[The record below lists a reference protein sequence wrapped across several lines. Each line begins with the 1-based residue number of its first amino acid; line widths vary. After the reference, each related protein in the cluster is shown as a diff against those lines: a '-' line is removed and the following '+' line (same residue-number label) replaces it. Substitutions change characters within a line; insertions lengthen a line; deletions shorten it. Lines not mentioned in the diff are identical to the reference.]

1 MHPFR
6 SCIAFFL
13 FALSL
18 WGVDCTTPQKLII
31 IRHGESDHNVN
42 HVYNSNPAHPSYTPS
57 HLTES
62 GKETVK
68 QTAKK
73 LLKEGF
79 NNKNITHVYVSPLPR
94 TIETANLLAQMGLFS
109 KDKIVIDRKLIEIQA
124 GNLEGLPEGPPWND
138 QKAYKYHAE
147 TPSHVA
153 HRVDL
158 FYKKLKEENP
168 CGNVIVVTH
177 GIITIYLKKLLD
189 ITPPSILEPG
199 EGEVFPLNH

>member
-1 MHPFR
+1 
-6 SCIAFFL
+6 
-13 FALSL
+13 
-18 WGVDCTTPQKLII
+18 
-31 IRHGESDHNVN
+31 
-42 HVYNSNPAHPSYTPS
+42 
-57 HLTES
+57 
-62 GKETVK
+62 VK

-79 NNKNITHVYVSPLPR
+79 NNKNIVHVYVSPLPR

-109 KDKIVIDRKLIEIQA
+109 KDKIIIDRKLIEIQA

-138 QKAYKYHAE
+138 QTAYKYHAE

-177 GIITIYLKKLLD
+177 GIITIYLKKLLH
-189 ITPPSILEPG
+189 ITPPTILQPG
-199 EGEVFPLNH
+199 EAQVFPLNQQ